1 MNYIGSKLRLIPF
14 IEESILSIVD
24 EKCDVFCDL
33 FAGTGIVG
41 ANFKR
46 LGYRIISNDLQY
58 YSYVLNKQLID
69 NNEELEFCELEK
81 ELSELKNISKP
92 ERKIFICRYLSTLEG
107 YKGFI
112 YKNYSPSETSER
124 MYLTSSNAQKC
135 DAIRKKIEKWKN
147 LNLIN
152 NNEYYFLLAS
162 LIRSVDK
169 HANVLSVY
177 GAYLKYFKNIALKD
191 LIIEPCDLIRNYKMN
206 EVYNEDAN
214 QLIKKIH
221 SDILYLDPPYNTRQY
236 STNYHL
242 LETIAKYDK
251 PKIYGKTG
259 LREYQDQKSLYCLK
273 TFAKEALEDLIKNAN
288 TKYIFM
294 SYSNEGIMSNYDIKN
309 ILANKGEYGCV
320 EIKHSRY
327 KSDSTREYKANYT
340 TEYLHYCKCNT

>member
-135 DAIRKKIEKWKN
+135 DAIRN
-147 LNLIN
+147 MQMCCL
-152 NNEYYFLLAS
+152 YM
-162 LIRSVDK
+162 
-169 HANVLSVY
+169 VL
-177 GAYLKYFKNIALKD
+177 
-191 LIIEPCDLIRNYKMN
+191 
-206 EVYNEDAN
+206 
-214 QLIKKIH
+214 
-221 SDILYLDPPYNTRQY
+221 T
-236 STNYHL
+236 
-242 LETIAKYDK
+242 
-251 PKIYGKTG
+251 
-259 LREYQDQKSLYCLK
+259 
-273 TFAKEALEDLIKNAN
+273 
-288 TKYIFM
+288 
-294 SYSNEGIMSNYDIKN
+294 
-309 ILANKGEYGCV
+309 
-320 EIKHSRY
+320 
-327 KSDSTREYKANYT
+327 
-340 TEYLHYCKCNT
+340 